1 MIAATGLC
9 GRDVGWGCDRLIA
22 AAGLC
27 GMDVGWG
34 CDRLIAAAGLC
45 GMDVGWG
52 CDRSHQTPKKDMLY
66 ILLAGPVMECAFAR
80 CHLVLPFCP
89 DSMTS

>member
-1 MIAATGLC
+1 MIAATGLRGRDVGWGCDRLITTAGLC

-34 CDRLIAAAGLC
+34 CDL
-45 GMDVGWG
+45 
-52 CDRSHQTPKKDMLY
+52 SHQTPRDIKVK
-66 ILLAGPVMECAFAR
+66 GPIKLFPAVHLPECPSG
-80 CHLVLPFCP
+80 HNG
-89 DSMTS
+89 